1 MTNRLSKWTRH
12 SQKMVCLLAACGFL
26 YGCKD
31 EYLLDDEKPS
41 TLSTSILESLQN
53 PKAQGMGTFNTY
65 LRLIADKDVNTGDRS
80 LTDVLS
86 RTGSKTVFV
95 ANDDAWSAFFKKN
108 ATLPES
114 NPWHYA
120 TSYENLSVAQKK
132 LLIHTSMLNNAIVME
147 NLANPQF
154 GVFDLADQMSVSR
167 STLFRKVKANTGQ
180 NVNEYIKIC
189 RLKKATELL
198 ASNRYMIK
206 EISYMVGFSSSS
218 YFAKEFKNQF
228 GISPSSICAD
238 SET

>member
-114 NPWHYA
+114 TTWGVHAPLYRHRVYRHYHLRG
-120 TSYENLSVAQKK
+120 TRGHPRQLQ
-132 LLIHTSMLNNAIVME
+132 
-147 NLANPQF
+147 P
-154 GVFDLADQMSVSR
+154 
-167 STLFRKVKANTGQ
+167 
-180 NVNEYIKIC
+180 C
-189 RLKKATELL
+189 
-198 ASNRYMIK
+198 
-206 EISYMVGFSSSS
+206 
-218 YFAKEFKNQF
+218 
-228 GISPSSICAD
+228 
-238 SET
+238 